1 MPENSWRTQE
11 LSFGKE
17 FLTKS
22 VVRNSLL
29 KIHGGLRNLTF
40 Q

>member
-1 MPENSWRTQE
+1 MPKNSWRTQE

-17 FLTKS
+17 FLTKT

-29 KIHGGLRNLTF
+29 KNHGGLRN
-40 Q
+40 